1 MKMLFDFI
9 MPLSFWE
16 KMALLVITI
25 GALAL
30 LVDLL
35 LKAKKAKK
43 NSKMVKKYLE
53 LKNEKWSVLLKILTE
68 DVVLESADV
77 THKLQLDLSNFNDKY
92 RELIH
97 YDLLAIKRTK
107 EINESNYQTVLDLLL
122 KQK

>member
-68 DVVLESADV
+68 DVVIESADV

>member
-43 NSKMVKKYLE
+43 NSKMVKKYL
-53 LKNEKWSVLLKILTE
+53 
-68 DVVLESADV
+68 
-77 THKLQLDLSNFNDKY
+77 
-92 RELIH
+92 
-97 YDLLAIKRTK
+97 LAIKRTK